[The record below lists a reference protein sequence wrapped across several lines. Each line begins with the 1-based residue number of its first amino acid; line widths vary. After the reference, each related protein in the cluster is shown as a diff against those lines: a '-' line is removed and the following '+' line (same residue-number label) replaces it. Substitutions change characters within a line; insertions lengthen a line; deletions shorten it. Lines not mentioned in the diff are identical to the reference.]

1 MVLAKQ
7 VQAFEVLIMIRLIE
21 RDVGYVVFFYKD
33 YDDRPVN
40 YKKVPEATSVKEALS
55 TVGRLMFSSLDGKEG
70 KKVRKFHELEVSY
83 ILVTDMLMGRILLDM
98 PIEEFIEK
106 YGTKEVLDAW
116 QNNFED
122 IE

>member
-1 MVLAKQ
+1 
-7 VQAFEVLIMIRLIE
+7 MIRLIE

-40 YKKVPEATSVKEALS
+40 YKKVPEATSVQEALS
-55 TVGRLMFSSLDGKEG
+55 TVGRLMFSSLDGKDG
-70 KKVRKFHELEVSY
+70 KKVRKFHELGVSY

-116 QNNFED
+116 QNNFEG